1 MEAIEINEF
10 SDTTN
15 FYLILF
21 LFFMFYMYLK
31 FVHIKIM
38 TKISW
43 TEIQCNPAYMFFGSL
58 IDSLLYSKEGNS
70 VVNFDKCVRQI
81 AERQL
86 YEEHHNNIK
95 ENKRKVDKD
104 LTMINSKVKG
114 DLDKLDISQ
123 SELYDLIENT
133 NLSIEDTIEKQNRI
147 NKAIV
152 DSSGNI
158 SDLTKSIGML
168 SNKFK
173 TTITNFVDSNMIP
186 EDE

>member
-21 LFFMFYMYLK
+21 LFFMFYIYLK
-31 FVHIKIM
+31 FIHIKIM
-38 TKISW
+38 SKMSW
-43 TEIQCNPAYMFFGSL
+43 TEMQCNPSYMLIGSL
-58 IDSLLYSKEGNS
+58 IDSLMNTNEGNS

-86 YEEHHNNIK
+86 YEQHHNNMK
-95 ENKRKVDKD
+95 DNERKVEQD

-114 DLDKLDISQ
+114 DLDKLDIKQ
-123 SELYDLIENT
+123 SELYDLLENT
-133 NLSIEDTIEKQNRI
+133 NLSIEDTIEKQNKI
-147 NKAIV
+147 NQAIV

-158 SDLTKSIGML
+158 SDLTRNIGLL
-168 SNKFK
+168 SDKFK
-173 TTITNFVDSNMIP
+173 TTITNFANNSSIKIT
-186 EDE
+186 